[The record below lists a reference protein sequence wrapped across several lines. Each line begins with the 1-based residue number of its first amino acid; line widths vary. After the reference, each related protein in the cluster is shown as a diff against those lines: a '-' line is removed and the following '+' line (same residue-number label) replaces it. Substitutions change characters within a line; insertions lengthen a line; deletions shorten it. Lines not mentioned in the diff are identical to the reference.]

1 MVHSLIPGETVGADV
16 SCTAPMYRPW
26 FSSTNFP
33 NAPLNWPFCNSLRE
47 RIWTLSIIFRQGSN
61 ELDRSCSRER
71 SSPVML
77 SAAKHLAA
85 DRDRPFASLRVTG
98 CDESNCQGLC
108 FTIEPCLNTIIGVGG
123 GFPVGRYIGGGLHT
137 RVCLVNLYRAL

>member
-47 RIWTLSIIFRQGSN
+47 RIWTLSIIFRHGSN

-71 SSPVML
+71 SSAVIL
-77 SAAKHLAA
+77 SAAKHLCTQQDRCFAA
-85 DRDRPFASLRVTG
+85 LSMTM
-98 CDESNCQGLC
+98 CDCSHCQGLF
-108 FTIEPCLNTIIGVGG
+108 FTIEPCLKESIV
-123 GFPVGRYIGGGLHT
+123 PAQAV
-137 RVCLVNLYRAL
+137 